1 MKQFIHLAAGF
12 AALLAMHGA
21 LAGTIGDSFVGS
33 DAHGGVYGD
42 VIGNS
47 TYDIGGASVTRV
59 GSVLTVVINTNFAG
73 NAGGNPSI
81 GYGDL
86 FLSSVWNPVGGTKE
100 NGYNTSDMS
109 AGTVWKY
116 ALHIEDSARA
126 TNPTTGAAL
135 SLYQLNGTT
144 NAANIWSSDHYLS
157 AACDATKTQP
167 AACAYRNNQAAGVN
181 TDSTSVAKLA
191 TTTTANNKWTVG
203 AGTVTFTMD
212 VSNTA
217 LMSYSSF
224 AIHWGETC
232 QNDIIEGA
240 VPEPSSL
247 ALLGAGVFGFMA
259 MRRRRTA

>member
-1 MKQFIHLAAGF
+1 MKQLIQLAAGF
-12 AALLAMHGA
+12 AALLAMQGA
-21 LAGTIGDSFVGS
+21 LAGTIGDSFVGN

-47 TYDIGGASVTRV
+47 TYNISGATVTRV

-86 FLSSVWNPVGGTKE
+86 FLSNVWNPVGGTSAD
-100 NGYNTSDMS
+100 GFNTSDMN

-116 ALHIEDSARA
+116 ALHIDDGVRA
-126 TNPTTGAAL
+126 TNGGGAL
-135 SLYQLNGTT
+135 SLYQLNGAT
-144 NAANIWSSDHYLS
+144 NAANIWNSDHYL
-157 AACDATKTQP
+157 ATSCP
-167 AACAYRNNQAAGVN
+167 APNCAYRNNQAAGVN
-181 TDSTSVAKLA
+181 TYNNSTNVTQLA
-191 TTTTANNKWTVG
+191 TTTTTNNKWTVG
-203 AGTVTFTMD
+203 PGTLTFAMD

-232 QNDIIEGA
+232 QNDIIEGNGSV
-240 VPEPSSL
+240 VPEPATL
-247 ALLGAGVFGFMA
+247 ALLGAGLCGFMA
-259 MRRRRTA
+259 RRRRKTA